1 MQQQLTKKHIKI
13 LNALA
18 NVVNRK
24 RELTAKSQRLT
35 ADEYG
40 LHSSLLSRIE
50 SAKNEPKLFS
60 LWGVAEALDLK
71 LSELFALIEQEL
83 PEDFRLLD

>member
-1 MQQQLTKKHIKI
+1 MEKHIKI
-13 LNALA
+13 LNILA
-18 NVVNRK
+18 KVVSQR
-24 RELTAKSQRLT
+24 RGLTAKSQRLT

-71 LSELFALIEQEL
+71 PSELFTLVEKEL
-83 PEDFRLLD
+83 PKDFKLLD